1 METRFV
7 DLSLVS
13 EFWLVAL
20 WIDWVESVDLVL
32 TFSVA
37 VSLPHQRNRPQSHV

>member
-20 WIDWVESVDLVL
+20 QIDWVESVDSVPA
-32 TFSVA
+32 FFVA
-37 VSLPHQRNRPQSHV
+37 VFLPHQRNRPRSHV